1 MFCLIIFNNTN
12 KKLAICIDCEFVL
25 FLASETNVSYFIYKR
40 KLADKVSAAGY
51 YVVVPDFI
59 WEPFVFED
67 IANNPLE
74 VWLKDHG
81 TVGSRF

>member
-1 MFCLIIFNNTN
+1 MWSCDLSCMFIKTVTNNQQ
-12 KKLAICIDCEFVL
+12 CEFVH
-25 FLASETNVSYFIYKR
+25 FLASQTNVSCFIYKR
-40 KLADKVSAAGY
+40 KLSDKVSAAGY

-59 WEPFVFED
+59 REPFVLED

-81 TVGSRF
+81 TVSSRF

>member
-59 WEPFVFED
+59 
-67 IANNPLE
+67 
-74 VWLKDHG
+74 
-81 TVGSRF
+81 

>member
-25 FLASETNVSYFIYKR
+25 FLASETNGSYFIYKR

-59 WEPFVFED
+59 REPFVFED